1 MPALPR
7 GTVPPGPRSARR
19 CLPQVF
25 EPPTGVTPLLLAPL
39 TFPKAGDEPRGVV
52 PATLGTTPFFFA
64 PRCLARCRHAHA
76 FVFTAR
82 TLSMRVA
89 AACLAPYGGTALHRI
104 GPAVSLRSY
113 GARHAAATSVNTSAR
128 CERRR
133 ARVGSEPGTKKWRGP
148 AWEPNPATGHRRA
161 PEGCCSSRWGS
172 LHRAPLVPC
181 PYPEV
186 RQPLVASSS
195 TLFAHARP
203 SLLGHTRCSGVAI
216 ARRAV
221 GPDRDSASMSKGPS
235 VPSTGST
242 GAGNWPR
249 VTRHFPSVGTGGTR
263 PALDRARA
271 HNSFSLRILG
281 RATGHTK

>member
-52 PATLGTTPFFFA
+52 PATLGTTPFFL
-64 PRCLARCRHAHA
+64 PR
-76 FVFTAR
+76 
-82 TLSMRVA
+82 
-89 AACLAPYGGTALHRI
+89 
-104 GPAVSLRSY
+104 

>member
-1 MPALPR
+1 
-7 GTVPPGPRSARR
+7 
-19 CLPQVF
+19 
-25 EPPTGVTPLLLAPL
+25 
-39 TFPKAGDEPRGVV
+39 
-52 PATLGTTPFFFA
+52 
-64 PRCLARCRHAHA
+64 
-76 FVFTAR
+76 
-82 TLSMRVA
+82 MRVA
-89 AACLAPYGGTALHRI
+89 AACLAPYEGYAMRGSAANDLVASVRCQARCRREREHGGTIGAL
-104 GPAVSLRSY
+104 SRSRRQR
-113 GARHAAATSVNTSAR
+113 ARHRQAP
-128 CERRR
+128 
-133 ARVGSEPGTKKWRGP
+133 PGTARHQKWRGP
-148 AWEPNPATGHRRA
+148 AEKPNPATGHRRA

-186 RQPLVASSS
+186 RQPLVASGS

-249 VTRHFPSVGTGGTR
+249 VTRHFPSVGTRGTR

-271 HNSFSLRILG
+271 HNPFSPRILG
-281 RATGHTK
+281 RANAHTQ